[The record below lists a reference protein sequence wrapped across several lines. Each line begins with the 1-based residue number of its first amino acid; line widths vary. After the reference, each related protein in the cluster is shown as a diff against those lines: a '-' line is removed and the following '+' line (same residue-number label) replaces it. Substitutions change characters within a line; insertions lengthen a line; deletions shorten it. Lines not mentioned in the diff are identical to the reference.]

1 MGSSSVRRMLLLV
14 VLVAIVL
21 PGCGGGD
28 DGAGDSVKDLV
39 TSLSISDYSGAWD
52 SLHPAQQ
59 RVVPK
64 DLFIRC
70 GVEGENAN
78 DPAIENLK
86 VLSSKKVTKDIPWLG
101 EVDAREVKVRF
112 TQGENDREAFYDVV
126 KQDGSWRWTLTERS
140 LNAFEA
146 GNCPS

>member
-1 MGSSSVRRMLLLV
+1 FASSVWNNRAMAMGSRREQSPARSAAFMGSSSVRRMLLLV
-14 VLVAIVL
+14 VLVANVL
-21 PGCGGGD
+21 SGCGGGD
-28 DGAGDSVKDLV
+28 DGAGDSVKDVV
-39 TSLSISDYSGAWD
+39 TSLSISDYAGAWD

-86 VLSSKKVTKDIPWLG
+86 VL
-101 EVDAREVKVRF
+101 
-112 TQGENDREAFYDVV
+112 
-126 KQDGSWRWTLTERS
+126 
-140 LNAFEA
+140 
-146 GNCPS
+146 